1 MFLELFFCIPATVR
15 HRRGLGVDN
24 VSLTS
29 MSFCRIFANDTLIGP
44 LLPTAKQFE
53 QVRFILSWGR
63 SSIFR
68 FRC

>member
-29 MSFCRIFANDTLIGP
+29 MSFCRIFANDADRTVITDGQ
-44 LLPTAKQFE
+44 TCE